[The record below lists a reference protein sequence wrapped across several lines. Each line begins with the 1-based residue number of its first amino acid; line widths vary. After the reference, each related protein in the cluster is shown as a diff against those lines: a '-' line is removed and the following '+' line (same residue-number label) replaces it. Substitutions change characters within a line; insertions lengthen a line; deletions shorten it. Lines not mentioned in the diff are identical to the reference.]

1 MSIQPP
7 LSELPIKTANSGFYR
22 GFSIDVTVVSK
33 IIIAALVVWCIVW
46 PEWAGQVLGAWNS
59 AILTSFA
66 SWYIWVVTFF
76 VVVCLGLAIWPTAG
90 KMNLGAEGEKP
101 EFSNFSWFSMMFGAG
116 IGVGMLT
123 FAVAEPVSHFQNNP
137 EVIQGLTN
145 GGEADNV
152 RSAYKWS
159 FLHWGL
165 GAWACYAIAGL
176 SLAFFSYRRG
186 LPLTI
191 RSGLTP
197 LFGTALSGVLGT
209 IIDIVA
215 VVATIL
221 GVAQTLGFGVEQFV
235 AGLTRIG
242 IDGLVYA
249 EGAVDAAGDALSGPN
264 SVGIVVALLIIMG
277 ASTLSAL
284 SGVGKGIKWL
294 SNINMVLS
302 IFLLGFFIL
311 FGATFFGFNAFF
323 VGIWDY
329 LTALPWMSVNVFAGT
344 PLDTFLATAPAS
356 FQALTPEN
364 ATAAFGALSTPGAS
378 VESVN
383 AALASAAEAAE
394 VAAVTLPAADV
405 TAAISTTVEN
415 RQATWQGW
423 WPVFYWAWWIAFA
436 PFVGLFLARISRGRT
451 IREFVLGAMIVPSLM
466 CFVWFSWAGG
476 TAISLE
482 LTGGADGA
490 IFGVSN
496 GDKIFAVTEV
506 MLQAISEW
514 LVWGMAVL
522 IVVLLL
528 TFLVTSADSAVLIVN
543 TINAAGDEGPKAR
556 PHILFWGAALA
567 LVVGGLLVSGGTNA
581 IQTAMVIGALPFSVV
596 MALMAISLI
605 KAIYNDSRR
614 EKAGVEAVTTNVDT
628 GAGAMPAE

>member
-1 MSIQPP
+1 MALKPP
-7 LSELPIKTANSGFYR
+7 LSELPIKTADSGFYR
-22 GFSIDVTVVSK
+22 GFSVNVTVVSK
-33 IIIAALVVWCIVW
+33 IIISVLVVWCIVW
-46 PEWAGQVLGAWNS
+46 PTEAGTVLGAWN
-59 AILTSFA
+59 AVILDAFA
-66 SWYIWVVTFF
+66 AWYIWVVALFII
-76 VVVCLGLAIWPTAG
+76 VCLGFALWPTAG
-90 KMNLGAEGEKP
+90 RMNLGAEGEKP

-123 FAVAEPVSHFQNNP
+123 WAVAEPVAHFKNNP
-137 EVIQGLTN
+137 AVIQGTTTAL
-145 GGEADNV
+145 GADNV
-152 RSAYKWS
+152 REAYVWS

-165 GAWACYAIAGL
+165 GAWACYAVAGL
-176 SLAFFSYRRG
+176 ALAFFSYRRG

-191 RSGLTP
+191 RSSLTP
-197 LFGTALSGVLGT
+197 LFGKSLSGPVGHV
-209 IIDIVA
+209 IDIVA

-242 IDGLVYA
+242 IGGLALEDGSA
-249 EGAVDAAGDALSGPN
+249 TTM
-264 SVGIVVALLIIMG
+264 GIVIALLVIMG

-302 IFLLGFFIL
+302 IVLLGFFIV
-311 FGATFFGFNAFF
+311 FGATWFGATAFF

-329 LTALPWMSVNVFAGT
+329 LIALPGLSFNVFTSDGVEGSEA
-344 PLDTFLATAPAS
+344 FL
-356 FQALTPEN
+356 
-364 ATAAFGALSTPGAS
+364 
-378 VESVN
+378 
-383 AALASAAEAAE
+383 LA
-394 VAAVTLPAADV
+394 
-405 TAAISTTVEN
+405 
-415 RQATWQGW
+415 QWQGW

-476 TAISLE
+476 TAIDLE
-482 LTGGADGA
+482 LNGGAGGLILDA
-490 IFGVSN
+490 AN
-496 GDKIFAVTEV
+496 GDKIFAMTEF
-506 MLQAISEW
+506 MLAPIAQA
-514 LVWGMAVL
+514 LAWGMAVL

-567 LVVGGLLVSGGTNA
+567 LVVGGLLISGGTGA

-596 MALMAISLI
+596 MALMCIALI
-605 KAIYNDSRR
+605 KAIFNDGRR
-614 EKAGVEAVTTNVDT
+614 EAAGVDAVTVDPVVQ
-628 GAGAMPAE
+628 PAE

>member
-1 MSIQPP
+1 MSIKPP
-7 LSELPIKTANSGFYR
+7 LTDLPIKTADSGFYR
-22 GFSIDVTVVSK
+22 GFSVNVTVVSK
-33 IIIAALVVWCIVW
+33 VIISVLVVWCIFW
-46 PEWAGQVLGAWNS
+46 PLQAGEVLGGWNS
-59 AILTSFA
+59 AILAGFA
-66 SWYIWVVTFF
+66 AWYIWVVAAFII
-76 VVVCLGLAIWPTAG
+76 VCLGLAIWPTAG
-90 KMNLGAEGEKP
+90 RMNLGVAGEKP

-123 FAVAEPVSHFQNNP
+123 WAVAEPVAHFQNNP
-137 EVIQGLTN
+137 SVITGDTTALDAN
-145 GGEADNV
+145 NV
-152 RSAYKWS
+152 RTAYVWS

-176 SLAFFSYRRG
+176 ALAFFSYRRG

-191 RSGLTP
+191 RSSLTP
-197 LFGTALSGVLGT
+197 IFGKSLAGVVGH

-235 AGLTRIG
+235 AGLNRIG
-242 IDGLVYA
+242 IGGLVLEDGTA
-249 EGAVDAAGDALSGPN
+249 TTL
-264 SVGIVVALLIIMG
+264 GIVVALCVIMG

-302 IFLLGFFIL
+302 IFLLGFFII
-311 FGATFFGFNAFF
+311 FGATFFGASAFF

-329 LTALPWMSVNVFAGT
+329 LIQLPWLSFNVYSSDGVEGSEA
-344 PLDTFLATAPAS
+344 FL
-356 FQALTPEN
+356 LT
-364 ATAAFGALSTPGAS
+364 
-378 VESVN
+378 
-383 AALASAAEAAE
+383 
-394 VAAVTLPAADV
+394 
-405 TAAISTTVEN
+405 
-415 RQATWQGW
+415 QWQGW

-476 TAISLE
+476 TAIDLE
-482 LTGGADGA
+482 LNGDAN
-490 IFGVSN
+490 GVILDAAN
-496 GDKIFAVTEV
+496 GDKIFAMTEF
-506 MLQAISEW
+506 MLAPIAQALAW
-514 LVWGMAVL
+514 CMAVL
-522 IVVLLL
+522 IVVLLM

-567 LVVGGLLVSGGTNA
+567 LVVGGLLISGGTGA

-596 MALMAISLI
+596 MALMCIALI
-605 KAIYNDSRR
+605 KAIWNDGRR
-614 EKAGVEAVTTNVDT
+614 EAAGVATTHDEIPSAT
-628 GAGAMPAE
+628 PAE